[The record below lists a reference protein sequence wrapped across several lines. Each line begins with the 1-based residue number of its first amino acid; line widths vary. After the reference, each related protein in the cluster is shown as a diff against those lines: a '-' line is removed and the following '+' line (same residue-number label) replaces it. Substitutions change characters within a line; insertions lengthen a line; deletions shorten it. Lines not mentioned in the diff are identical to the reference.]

1 MVRNVTARVVSKGA
15 GVATPPVRTELVE
28 VPVRAHR
35 AASKSAEV
43 VLLRPIALPLLLA
56 KVRETLR

>member
-1 MVRNVTARVVSKGA
+1 MVRNVTARVVGLCNQ
-15 GVATPPVRTELVE
+15 PVRTELVE

-43 VLLRPIALPLLLA
+43 VLLRPIPLPLLLA
-56 KVRETLR
+56 KLRETLG